1 MFSIN
6 LEGGG
11 KKFQREWIFRNLNLN
26 IKLGA
31 KTAITGSNGSGKS
44 TLIKC
49 LSSQMPLTEGKLS
62 FTHLGKEID
71 VADIYKYL
79 SISAPYLELPEEFS
93 LKEFLKF
100 HFKFKTLSKEVD
112 ISHLLK
118 LMYLENAVNKP
129 INYFSSG
136 MKQRLKL
143 GICFFSD
150 APLLLL
156 DEPTSNLDKHGIEWY
171 RDLVYQYGKDK
182 CIIIASND
190 TREFDFCEQIVS
202 IEDYKL
208 KRIL

>member
-6 LEGGG
+6 LEAGG
-11 KKFQREWIFRNLNLN
+11 KKFQREWIFRNLSLN
-26 IKLGA
+26 VSLGA

-49 LSSQMPLTEGKLS
+49 LSSQMPLTEGRLS

-71 VADIYKYL
+71 VADVYKYL
-79 SISAPYLELPEEFS
+79 NISAPYLELPEEFS

-100 HFKFKTLSKEVD
+100 HFKFKTFAKGVD
-112 ISHLLK
+112 ISQLLK
-118 LMYLENAVNKP
+118 LMYLEKALNKP
-129 INYFSSG
+129 ISYFSSG

-156 DEPTSNLDKHGIEWY
+156 DEPTANLDQHGINWY
-171 RDLVYQYGKDK
+171 RDLIHQYGKDK
-182 CIIIASND
+182 CIVIASND
-190 TREFDFCEQIVS
+190 IREFDFCEQIVS

>member
-1 MFSIN
+1 MLSVN

-11 KKFQREWIFRNLNLN
+11 KKFQREWIFRNLDLDF
-26 IKLGA
+26 
-31 KTAITGSNGSGKS
+31 TAGTKSAIVGSNGSGKS

-62 FTHLGKEID
+62 FTLHKKVLLEE
-71 VADIYKYL
+71 DIYKHL
-79 SISAPYLELPEEFS
+79 TISAPYLDFPEEFS
-93 LKEFLKF
+93 LKEFLSF
-100 HFKFKTLSKEVD
+100 HFKFKKLTKGVD
-112 ISHLLK
+112 IPQLIE
-118 LMYLENAVNKP
+118 LMYLEKAVNKP
-129 INYFSSG
+129 LNYFSSG

-156 DEPTSNLDKHGIEWY
+156 DEPTSNLDERGISWY
-171 RDLVYQYGKDK
+171 RDLIHEYGSEK
-182 CIIIASND
+182 CLLIASND
-190 TREFDFCEQIVS
+190 KREYDFCEKIIS